1 MSQEIIVRIHPDGR
15 VEMEVVGVQGPSCE
29 ELLKPFEELLGV
41 VQEKTRKPEYYV
53 LRASGKVRTGRGEG
67 S

>member
-1 MSQEIIVRIHPDGR
+1 MSQEIIVRIHPDGQ

-29 ELLKPFEELLGV
+29 ELLRPFQELLGV

-53 LRASGKVRTGRGEG
+53 RVSGKVRTGWGEG